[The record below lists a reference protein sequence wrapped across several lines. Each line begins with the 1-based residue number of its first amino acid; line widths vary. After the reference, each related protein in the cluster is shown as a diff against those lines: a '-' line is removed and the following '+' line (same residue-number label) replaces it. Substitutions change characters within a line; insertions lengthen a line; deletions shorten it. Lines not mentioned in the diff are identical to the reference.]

1 MHCTIS
7 CYAYGMRYTPEYSE
21 RRRLDDGT
29 DLVLRLVRPD
39 DKEAFVEGL
48 ARLSDR
54 TRYQRFMAPKTAFTE
69 SELAFLTEVDG
80 FDHLAIVAARER
92 AGAEP
97 EGVGVARFVRQAD
110 DPETAELGIVVADA
124 WQQRGVGR
132 LLLARIVDAASER
145 GIRRIR
151 AQVMADNRQILG
163 LLKDYLVAGQVETDH
178 GVLTL
183 DFPIPGD
190 DTAEVVDAMLEL
202 LGAVAKGVAI
212 TPDFI
217 GELAA
222 HPVRTVSTMVERL
235 THSVSRPSGEGDDR
249 S

>member
-1 MHCTIS
+1 M
-7 CYAYGMRYTPEYSE
+7 
-21 RRRLDDGT
+21 
-29 DLVLRLVRPD
+29 
-39 DKEAFVEGL
+39 
-48 ARLSDR
+48 
-54 TRYQRFMAPKTAFTE
+54 
-69 SELAFLTEVDG
+69 
-80 FDHLAIVAARER
+80 
-92 AGAEP
+92 
-97 EGVGVARFVRQAD
+97 
-110 DPETAELGIVVADA
+110 VADA

-151 AQVMADNRQILG
+151 AQVMADNRQIPG
-163 LLKDYLVAGQVETDH
+163 LPKDYLVAGQVETDH

>member
-1 MHCTIS
+1 
-7 CYAYGMRYTPEYSE
+7 MRYTPRYSE
-21 RRRLDDGT
+21 RRALEDGT
-29 DLVLRLVRPD
+29 ELIFRLVRPD
-39 DKEAFVEGL
+39 DKAALVEGL
-48 ARLSDR
+48 AHLSDR
-54 TRYQRFMAPKTAFTE
+54 TRYQRFMGPKNGFTE

-80 FDHLAIVAARER
+80 IDHVAIVAARER

-97 EGVGVARFVRQAD
+97 EGVGVARVVRLAD
-110 DPETAELGIVVADA
+110 DPEAAELGIVVADA
-124 WQQRGVGR
+124 WQQRGIGR

-183 DFPIPGD
+183 DFPIPGGN
-190 DTAEVVDAMLEL
+190 TAEVVDAMLEL

-235 THSVSRPSGEGDDR
+235 TQSAERSAGEDDR
-249 S
+249 RS